1 LVGFVGRAWFC
12 GVLKVSDVVDD
23 TPQLAFDGLGVS
35 APVSSFPDAKS
46 NSTSAGEL
54 AFFVRSVRRQ
64 DLTDLTDLLATSFH
78 SQEGWLR
85 WVYPLLKAGI
95 YEDLKS
101 RFHARDDHYACLVAV
116 KSLPRTPLS
125 SGLAE
130 QMMSLDMITPRED
143 LLGTVEMGVKKP
155 SLLQPWEKP
164 YLYLSNLAVRTEYR
178 RNGIAQQLLQSCERT
193 ALDWGFHDLYLHVL
207 ASNHQ
212 ARRLY
217 WKAGYRLHRIEV
229 NPVALMFRQPRQL
242 FLRKQLS

>member
-1 LVGFVGRAWFC
+1 M
-12 GVLKVSDVVDD
+12 
-23 TPQLAFDGLGVS
+23 
-35 APVSSFPDAKS
+35 SSFPDAKP
-46 NSTSAGEL
+46 NLTAADEL

-64 DLTDLTDLLATSFH
+64 DLTDLADLLAVSFH

-101 RFHARDDHYACLVAV
+101 HFHARDQHYACLVAV
-116 KSLPRTPLS
+116 KTLPRLS

-130 QMMSLDMITPRED
+130 QLVSLDAITPRED
-143 LLGTVEMGVKKP
+143 LLGTVELGVKKP

-164 YLYLSNLAVRTEYR
+164 YLYLSNLAVRADCR
-178 RNGIAQQLLQSCERT
+178 RKGVAQQLLQSCERT
-193 ALDWGFHDLYLHVL
+193 ALEWGFRDLYLHVL
-207 ASNHQ
+207 ATNHQ

-229 NPVALMFRQPRQL
+229 NPVALMFQQPRQL
-242 FLRKQLS
+242 FLRKKLS

>member
-1 LVGFVGRAWFC
+1 M
-12 GVLKVSDVVDD
+12 
-23 TPQLAFDGLGVS
+23 
-35 APVSSFPDAKS
+35 SSFPDAKPNPTTAS
-46 NSTSAGEL
+46 EL

-64 DLTDLTDLLATSFH
+64 DLNDLAEMLAVSFH

-85 WVYPLLKAGI
+85 WIYPLLKAGI

-116 KSLPRTPLS
+116 QSLPRTAIS
-125 SGLAE
+125 AGLAE
-130 QMMSLDMITPRED
+130 QLASLDLISPRED
-143 LLGTVEMGVKKP
+143 LLGTVELGVKKP
-155 SLLQPWEKP
+155 SLLQPWETP
-164 YLYLSNLAVRTEYR
+164 YLYLSNLAVRADYR
-178 RNGIAQQLLQSCERT
+178 RKGIAQQLLQSCERT
-193 ALDWGFHDLYLHVL
+193 ALDWGFQDLYLHVL

-242 FLRKQLS
+242 FLRKKLS